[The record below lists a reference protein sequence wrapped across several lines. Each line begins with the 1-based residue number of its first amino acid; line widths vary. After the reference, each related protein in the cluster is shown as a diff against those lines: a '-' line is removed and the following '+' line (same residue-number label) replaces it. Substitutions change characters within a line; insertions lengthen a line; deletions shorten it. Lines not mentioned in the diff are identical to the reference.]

1 MAHKLGRKQLPS
13 GYTCN
18 DFKYMGRPSRDQ
30 GDFGDDVG
38 IADMACVNQFGQAN
52 NAKHYHGGVV
62 QSGDGQWWVYLEWGR
77 IKAGKSWTNFF
88 RGQDFQFVHCSSEKD
103 ARAFFTKQMRSKN
116 TSRLVKK
123 TIGGREIWAG
133 KSGKDG
139 YIVQRLATRERGLP
153 DAYAIKDDTG
163 VEKAPE
169 PAAAA
174 AVAKPAAAE
183 APKKPSKIFQPQ
195 VLSLARDLVLGTR
208 NYARAA
214 SAATGIIP
222 TMDAIEEVRDE
233 LLPIALKE
241 IARIGKDINK
251 QLSDQK
257 LIDLSKLVAAL
268 VPRPIPS
275 RGGPQAR
282 AKATILSAENILS
295 IQQDLDAFEAALKN
309 EDFNVSEE
317 SKQDT
322 YIDPDEVLGATISWI
337 DPKSAQGRWLE
348 QTYRN
353 MSNNR
358 HNYIRGKLQVRNMFA
373 VERPKQD
380 AAFEEAVS
388 LLAKKRGGKFTDFA
402 RLQPSTRDDLG
413 SFADT
418 ARAANVFLGIHG
430 TRAVN
435 VHPIVKGNL
444 RLPRQLKGVHITG
457 AAFGHG
463 IYFATDWKKSYG
475 YTGHGSAYYG
485 GGGNIS
491 GRGFFMFLTDTAMGK
506 AYMTKTTGSWVTP
519 PRGYDSIAAYPEHSS
534 VVNDEHIIF
543 DPNHQRIRY
552 IIEGSL
558 S

>member
-1 MAHKLGRKQLPS
+1 MPVKLGRKRLPP
-13 GYTCN
+13 GYN
-18 DFKYMGRPSRDQ
+18 SSDFKYSGRPARDQ
-30 GDFGDDVG
+30 GDFGGDVG

-62 QSGDGQWWVYLEWGR
+62 QSADGRWWVYLEWGR
-77 IKAGKSWTNFF
+77 IKPGKSWQSHF
-88 RGQDFQFVHCSSEKD
+88 RGQDFQFVQCGSEPE
-103 ARAFFTKQMRSKN
+103 ARAFFSKQMASKN
-116 TSRLVKK
+116 TRRLVKK
-123 TIGGREIWAG
+123 MIGGREIWAG

-153 DAYAIKDDTG
+153 DAYGIKDDTG
-163 VEKAPE
+163 VERAPE
-169 PAAAA
+169 PEDTPESPAITAATAE
-174 AVAKPAAAE
+174 PAA
-183 APKKPSKIFQPQ
+183 PQKVYQPQ
-195 VLSLARDLVLGTR
+195 VTALARSLVLGTVS
-208 NYARAA
+208 YARAA

-222 TMDAIEEVRDE
+222 TMDAIQEVRDQ

-241 IARIGKDINK
+241 IARIGKDINA
-251 QLSDQK
+251 QIRDQR
-257 LIDLSKLVAAL
+257 LIDISKLVAAL

-275 RGGPQAR
+275 GGSAIAR
-282 AKATILSAENILS
+282 AKASILSAENILR
-295 IQQDLDAFEAALKN
+295 IQQDLDAFEAGLRN
-309 EDFNVSEE
+309 EDFNVHEA
-317 SKQDT
+317 QADQ
-322 YIDPDEVLGATISWI
+322 YIDCDEVMGAKLTWI
-337 DPKSAQGRWLE
+337 DPNSARGRWLS
-348 QTYRN
+348 QSYRN

-358 HNYIRGKLQVRNMFA
+358 HHYIRGQVQVQNMFA
-373 VERPKQD
+373 VERPVQD
-380 AAFEEAVS
+380 AAFVDAVT
-388 LLAKKRGGKFTDFA
+388 LLANKRRGRFTNQA

-413 SFADT
+413 DFAEV
-418 ARAANVFLGIHG
+418 AERANVFLGIHG

-435 VHPIVKGNL
+435 VHPIVKSNL

-485 GGGNIS
+485 GGGGIA
-491 GRGFFMFLTDTAMGK
+491 GRGFFMFLTDVAMGK

-552 IIEGSL
+552 IIEASL
-558 S
+558 R